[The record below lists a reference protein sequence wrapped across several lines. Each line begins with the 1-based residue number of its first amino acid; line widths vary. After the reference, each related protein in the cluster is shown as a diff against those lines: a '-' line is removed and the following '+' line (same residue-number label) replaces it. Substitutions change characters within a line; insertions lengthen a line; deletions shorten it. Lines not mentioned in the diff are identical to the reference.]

1 MVIIMSFAQ
10 ETKAG
15 LVSASEGLKHECCR
29 KAELYGIIYSAGI
42 FSRERLKLVTVCEEL
57 AELCIKRLRDLYS
70 IEGNL
75 YITEK
80 KSGDADERRSCKIT
94 VPQRRELE
102 RLFRGFKYAPEDS
115 EAFVKREMFK
125 CSNCMAAFVR
135 GAFLTAGTLTDPD
148 KGYHLELDFTNKA
161 SAESIAE
168 LLCEC
173 GIEPKRTSRKTE
185 HVLYYKDSES
195 IENFLAFIGA
205 TNAAFTIMNKKIER
219 ELRSDANR
227 LANSEL
233 ANIGKTVAAAGDQLA
248 AINALKAKGE
258 LERMPDELK
267 ITAYL
272 RLDHADATLAQLA
285 ALHEP
290 PITKSGVNHRL
301 KKIMAWKPS

>member
-1 MVIIMSFAQ
+1 MSFAQ

-15 LVSASEGLKHECCR
+15 LVSASEGQKHECCR
-29 KAELYGIIYSAGI
+29 KAELYGILYSAGI

-57 AELCIKRLRDLYS
+57 AALCIKRLRDLYS

-80 KSGDADERRSCKIT
+80 KSGESDERRSCKIT
-94 VPQRRELE
+94 VPQKRELE
-102 RLFRGFKYAPEDS
+102 RLFHGFKYTPEDTES
-115 EAFVKREMFK
+115 LVKREMFK
-125 CSNCMAAFVR
+125 CQGCMAAFVR
-135 GAFLTAGTLTDPD
+135 GAFLSAGTLTDPD
-148 KGYHLELDFTNKA
+148 KGYHLELDFTSEA
-161 SAESIAE
+161 AAQSITE
-168 LLCEC
+168 LLSEC

-248 AINALKAKGE
+248 AINSLKAKGE

-272 RLDHADATLAQLA
+272 RLEHADATLAQLA
-285 ALHEP
+285 ALHDP

-301 KKIMAWKPS
+301 KKIIAWKSS

>member
-1 MVIIMSFAQ
+1 MSFAQ
-10 ETKAG
+10 ETKAS
-15 LVSASEGLKHECCR
+15 LVAASEGLKHDCCR
-29 KAELYGIIYSAGI
+29 RSLLYGIIYSAGI
-42 FSRERLKLVTVCEEL
+42 FSRERLKLVTACEEL
-57 AELCIKRLRDLYS
+57 AELTVKWLRDQYS

-102 RLFRGFKYAPEDS
+102 RLFHGFRYGPDES
-115 EAFVKREMFK
+115 EANLNTEMFR
-125 CSNCMAAFVR
+125 CPNCAAAFVR
-135 GAFLTAGTLTDPD
+135 GAFLAAGTLTDPD
-148 KGYHLELDFTNKA
+148 KGYHLELDFA
-161 SAESIAE
+161 SESAAGNLSS
-168 LLCEC
+168 LLSEC
-173 GIEPKRTSRKTE
+173 GIEPKHTSRKTE

-205 TNAAFTIMNKKIER
+205 TGAAFTIMNKKIER

-248 AINALKAKGE
+248 AINALRARGE

-267 ITAYL
+267 VTAYL

-285 ALHEP
+285 ALHDP

-301 KKIMAWKPS
+301 KKIMAWKAN